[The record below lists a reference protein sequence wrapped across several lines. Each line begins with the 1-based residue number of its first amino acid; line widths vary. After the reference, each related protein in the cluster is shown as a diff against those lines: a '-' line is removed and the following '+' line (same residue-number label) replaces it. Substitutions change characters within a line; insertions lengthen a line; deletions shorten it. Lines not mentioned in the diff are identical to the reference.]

1 MKNLIQSLVIAF
13 SMYSKIPMPKVDW
26 NEKNMRYALCFFPVV
41 GIVIGIITYI
51 IGQLLFLSSCNG
63 LFRAVVM
70 TLLPLLI
77 SGGIH
82 MDGFMDTM
90 DALAS
95 YGDREKKLRILKD
108 SHAGAFAIIGFGC
121 YCLWSLA
128 IWSQVTPE
136 MLGIIA
142 GVFVISRSLSGF
154 SIVTFPPARE
164 DGLARTFQDGAHKKK
179 VAVTMMIFLIAIF
192 VCLFWQNWLLT
203 IGATVAVLCVFVGY
217 KKMSAK
223 QFGGVTGDLAGFF
236 LMLAE
241 LLMITGI
248 IVAGGVL
255 WN

>member
-1 MKNLIQSLVIAF
+1 MKSLLQSLVIAF
-13 SMYSKIPMPKVDW
+13 SMYSKIPMPRVDW
-26 NEKNMRYALCFFPVV
+26 NEKNMKYAMCFFPVV

-51 IGQLLFLSSCNG
+51 IGQLLFLSSCNE

-121 YCLWSLA
+121 YCLWSVA
-128 IWSQVTPE
+128 VWSQVTSE
-136 MLGIIA
+136 MLGVIA
-142 GVFVISRSLSGF
+142 GVFVVSRSLSGL

-179 VAVTMMIFLIAIF
+179 VAVTMVIFLIAILA
-192 VCLFWQNWLLT
+192 VLFWQNWLLS
-203 IGATVAVLCVFVGY
+203 IGAVAAVVCVFLGY
-217 KKMSAK
+217 KRMSGK

-248 IVAGGVL
+248 MIAGGVL
-255 WN
+255 WS

>member
-1 MKNLIQSLVIAF
+1 MNLLQSLVIAF
-13 SMYSKIPMPKVDW
+13 SMYSKIPMPRVDW
-26 NEKNMRYALCFFPVV
+26 NEKNMKYVMCYFPVV

-51 IGQLLFLSSCNG
+51 IGNLLFLSSCNMV
-63 LFRAVVM
+63 FRAVVL

-121 YCLWSLA
+121 YALWSLA
-128 IWSQVTPE
+128 VWSQVTVD
-136 MLGIIA
+136 MLGVIA
-142 GVFVISRSLSGF
+142 GVFVLSRACSGF

-164 DGLARTFQDGAHKKK
+164 DGLARTFQDGAHKKR
-179 VAVTMMIFLIAIF
+179 VAVIMM
-192 VCLFWQNWLLT
+192 
-203 IGATVAVLCVFVGY
+203 VFVFVFTFLMANANWKLALGAFIVLVIVFHSY
-217 KKMSAK
+217 KRMAKK

-236 LMLAE
+236 LQLAE

-248 IVAGGVL
+248 VVAGGVL
-255 WN
+255 WS

>member
-1 MKNLIQSLVIAF
+1 MRLLQSFVIAF
-13 SMYSKIPMPKVDW
+13 SMYSKIPMPRVDW
-26 NEKNMRYALCFFPVV
+26 NKDNMKYAMCFFPVV

-51 IGQLLFLSSCNG
+51 VGNLLFLSSCNA

-121 YCLWSLA
+121 YALWSLA
-128 IWSQVTPE
+128 VWSQVSVE
-136 MLGIIA
+136 MLGVIGGI
-142 GVFVISRSLSGF
+142 FVISRSLSGL

-179 VAVTMMIFLIAIF
+179 VGITMIVFLIVIF
-192 VCLFWQNWLLT
+192 VVLFWQNWVLAL
-203 IGATVAVLCVFVGY
+203 GAAIAVGAVFAGY
-217 KKMSAK
+217 KRMSTK
-223 QFGGVTGDLAGFF
+223 QFGGITGDLAGFF
-236 LMLAE
+236 LQLAE
-241 LLMITGI
+241 LMMITGI
-248 IVAGGVL
+248 ILAGGAL
-255 WN
+255 WS

>member
-1 MKNLIQSLVIAF
+1 MKLFQSMIIAF
-13 SMYSKIPMPKVDW
+13 SMYSKIPMPRVDW
-26 NEKNMRYALCFFPVV
+26 NEKNMKYAMCFFPVV

-51 IGQLLFLSSCNG
+51 IGQLLFLSSCNEI
-63 LFRAVVM
+63 FRAVVM
-70 TLLPLLI
+70 TLIPLII

-108 SHAGAFAIIGFGC
+108 SHAGAFAIIGFGV

-128 IWSQVTPE
+128 VWSQVTPE
-136 MLGIIA
+136 MLGVIA
-142 GVFVISRSLSGF
+142 GTFVISRSFSGL

-179 VAVTMMIFLIAIF
+179 VGITMVIFLIAMF
-192 VCLFWQNWLLT
+192 VVLFWQNWLLAL
-203 IGATVAVLCVFVGY
+203 GAAVAVLLVFAGY
-217 KKMSAK
+217 KRMSTK
-223 QFGGVTGDLAGFF
+223 QFGGITGDLAGFF
-236 LMLAE
+236 LQLSE

-248 IVAGGVL
+248 IIAGGVL

>member
-1 MKNLIQSLVIAF
+1 MKNLLQSLVIAF
-13 SMYSKIPMPKVDW
+13 SMYSKIPMPRVDW
-26 NEKNMRYALCFFPVV
+26 NEKNMKYALCFFPVV
-41 GIVIGIITYI
+41 GIVIGIITYA
-51 IGQLLFLSSCNG
+51 IGQLLFLSSCNM

-90 DALAS
+90 DALSS

-121 YCLWSLA
+121 YALWSLA
-128 IWSQVTPE
+128 VWSQVTPE

-142 GVFVISRSLSGF
+142 GAFVISRSLSGL
-154 SIVTFPPARE
+154 SIVTFSPARE

-179 VAVTMMIFLIAIF
+179 VAVTMVIFLIAALCF
-192 VCLFWQNWLLT
+192 MVWKNWQLA
-203 IGATVAVLCVFVGY
+203 IGAGVAVLIVFLCY
-217 KKMSAK
+217 KRMCKK

-236 LMLAE
+236 LQMAE
-241 LLMITGI
+241 LLMITGVI
-248 IVAGGVL
+248 IAGGVL
-255 WN
+255 WS

>member
-1 MKNLIQSLVIAF
+1 MRLLQSLVIAF
-13 SMYSKIPMPKVDW
+13 SMYSKIPMPRVDW
-26 NEKNMRYALCFFPVV
+26 NKDNMKYAMCFFPVV
-41 GIVIGIITYI
+41 GIVIGIVTYI
-51 IGQLLFLSSCNG
+51 VGNLLFLSSCSD

-70 TLLPLLI
+70 TLIPLLI

-128 IWSQVTPE
+128 VWSQVSVE
-136 MLGIIA
+136 MLGVISGI
-142 GVFVISRSLSGF
+142 FVVSRSLSGL

-179 VAVTMMIFLIAIF
+179 VGVTMVVFLIAVF
-192 VCLFWQNWLLT
+192 VLLFWQNWLLAL
-203 IGATVAVLCVFVGY
+203 GAAVAVALVFAGY
-217 KKMSAK
+217 KRMSTK
-223 QFGGVTGDLAGFF
+223 QFGGITGDLAGFF
-236 LMLAE
+236 LQLAE
-241 LLMITGI
+241 LMMITGI
-248 IVAGGVL
+248 ILAGGAL
-255 WN
+255 WS